1 MPSASTQL
9 QVSSEFSQFDFD
21 KAWNFIQ
28 RKEITEKTE
37 IVTLSTGDF
46 DIMLLIYDAISLFE
60 TWIMVAVF
68 IQTNI

>member
-9 QVSSEFSQFDFD
+9 QVLSEFSQFDFD

>member
-46 DIMLLIYDAISLFE
+46 DIMLSIYDAISLFE